1 MKETVDNIPLPRPTS
16 ATVKGPKLH
25 FASPTLL
32 VAYDYEGDDGVIAWT
47 RLVFNGVLAYEYHQM
62 ACCEAEHIIGYQ
74 HIQRFRASKWLARI
88 LKVWQ
93 EAVGWQQWQ
102 QQQGGEQRFQHFR
115 VFFDDAGCV
124 DVIARSCEIEEERGA
139 ESP

>member
-1 MKETVDNIPLPRPTS
+1 MKETVDHIPLPRPTS

-32 VAYDYEGDDGVIAWT
+32 VEYDYEGDDGVLAWT
-47 RLVFNGVLAYEYHQM
+47 RLVFHDVLAYAYHQM
-62 ACCEAEHIIGYQ
+62 ACCEAEHILGYQ
-74 HIQRFRASKWLARI
+74 TLQRFRASKWLARM

-93 EAVGWQQWQ
+93 EAVGWQPWQ
-102 QQQGGEQRFQHFR
+102 QQQGGAHRFQHFR

-139 ESP
+139 EST

>member
-1 MKETVDNIPLPRPTS
+1 MKETVDHIPLPRPTS
-16 ATVKGPKLH
+16 ATVQGPKLH

-32 VAYDYEGDDGVIAWT
+32 VAYDYEGEDGVIAWT
-47 RLVFNGVLAYEYHQM
+47 RLVFHDVLAYAYHQM
-62 ACCEAEHIIGYQ
+62 ACCEAEHISGYQ

-93 EAVGWQQWQ
+93 EAVGWQPWQ
-102 QQQGGEQRFQHFR
+102 QQQGGAQRFQHFR

-124 DVIARSCEIEEERGA
+124 DVIARSCEIEEERGT
-139 ESP
+139 EST